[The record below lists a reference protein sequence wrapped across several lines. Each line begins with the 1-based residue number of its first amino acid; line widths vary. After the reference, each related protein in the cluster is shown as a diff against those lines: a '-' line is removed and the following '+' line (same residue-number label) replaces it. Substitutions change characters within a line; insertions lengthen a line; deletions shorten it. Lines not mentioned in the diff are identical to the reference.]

1 MTTRRTLTE
10 SEVDFIQA
18 QRVAAL
24 STSDA
29 GGRPYSVPIC
39 FAFDGERFYTPL
51 DEKPKAVDARSLRR
65 VRNIEARHDAT
76 LLFNQYDDDWSR
88 LGHLQVYGRA
98 ELLEPGTPGHAA
110 ALPLLRGRYPQYHAM
125 RLEDQ
130 PVIAVTP
137 ASISS
142 WGSAVSEASDAGA
155 RSQWLQPGRGL
166 DFLPLA
172 RGRRSVR
179 AFEDRPVPREALET
193 LLEAARWAPS
203 PHGRQPWRFVVLTR
217 PELKAQLAEAMGSE
231 WQRTL
236 EMDQQTSDIIQLR
249 LEKSHERIRTA
260 PALVLACLYL
270 ADLDRYPDPGRQ
282 QAEEIMAIQSLGAAL
297 QNILLAAYAIGL
309 DSGWMCAPLFC
320 PDTVRAALD
329 LDETLIPHAL
339 IPIGYAARD
348 PKRRPHRP
356 IDELIVRFD

>member
-1 MTTRRTLTE
+1 MTTRDTLTE
-10 SEVDFIQA
+10 TEGAFIQA
-18 QRVAAL
+18 QHVAVL
-24 STSDA
+24 STSDES
-29 GGRPYSVPIC
+29 GRPYSVPVC
-39 FAFDGERFYTPL
+39 FAFDGERFYTAL
-51 DEKPKAVDARSLRR
+51 DEKPKTVEARSLRR
-65 VRNIEARHDAT
+65 VRNIEVRHDAS
-76 LLFNQYDDDWSR
+76 LLLSQYDDDWSR
-88 LGHLQVYGRA
+88 LGYVHVYGRA
-98 ELLEPGTPGHAA
+98 ELLEAGTPAHSA
-110 ALPLLRGRYPQYHAM
+110 ALPLLRERYPQYHAM

-130 PVIAVTP
+130 SIIAITP

-142 WGSAVSEASDAGA
+142 WGPAVAGTTSEIV
-155 RSQWLQPGRGL
+155 RSRWLQPGRGV

-217 PELKAQLAEAMGSE
+217 PESKARLAEAMGSE

-236 EMDQQTSDIIQLR
+236 EMDQQTPDIIQLR

-270 ADLDRYPDPGRQ
+270 EDLDRYPDPGRQ

-297 QNILLAAYAIGL
+297 QNILLAAYATGL
-309 DSGWMCAPLFC
+309 DAGWMCAPLFC

-329 LDETLIPHAL
+329 LDAALIPHAL
-339 IPIGYAARD
+339 LPIGYAARD

>member
-155 RSQWLQPGRGL
+155 RSQWLQPGRGV

-193 LLEAARWAPS
+193 LL
-203 PHGRQPWRFVVLTR
+203 
-217 PELKAQLAEAMGSE
+217 
-231 WQRTL
+231 
-236 EMDQQTSDIIQLR
+236 
-249 LEKSHERIRTA
+249 
-260 PALVLACLYL
+260 
-270 ADLDRYPDPGRQ
+270 
-282 QAEEIMAIQSLGAAL
+282 
-297 QNILLAAYAIGL
+297 
-309 DSGWMCAPLFC
+309 
-320 PDTVRAALD
+320 
-329 LDETLIPHAL
+329 
-339 IPIGYAARD
+339 
-348 PKRRPHRP
+348 
-356 IDELIVRFD
+356 